1 MLARHVS
8 HTSFNFLHLCMPMQ
22 IAIVDDKSVNRNT
35 VKQKL
40 CVYEDVVV
48 CMEASNGEDFLSR
61 LKDLPLA
68 KHPQLVLMD
77 LDMPVMDGIE
87 TIRRA
92 SAAYPE
98 MKFVV
103 LTIYED
109 TERIFEAIRAGANG
123 YLLKDDKATQIF
135 DAITNVLEFNGVPMS
150 PSIARKAMELLMQ
163 APKPELKK
171 EEDTDLGLS
180 NREMDI
186 LKALASGDTYN
197 QIGEKLFISP
207 LTVRK
212 HVANLYAKLHVSSR
226 AQIINIAHKNKLI

>member
-1 MLARHVS
+1 MLKTHRA
-8 HTSFNFLHLCMPMQ
+8 HTSINFLHLWMPMR
-22 IAIVDDKSVNRNT
+22 IAVVDDKSVNRNT

-40 CVYEDVVV
+40 RVYEDVAV
-48 CMEASNGEDFLSR
+48 CLEAGDGEDFLAQ
-61 LKDLPLA
+61 LKELPFEEQ
-68 KHPQLVLMD
+68 PQLVLMD

-87 TIRRA
+87 TIRRT

-98 MKFVV
+98 MRFIV

-109 TERIFEAIRAGANG
+109 TERIFEAIKAGANG
-123 YLLKDDKATQIF
+123 YLLKDDRATQIM
-135 DAITNVLEFNGVPMS
+135 DAITNVMEFNGVPMS

-163 APKPELKK
+163 LPKPELKK
-171 EEDTDLGLS
+171 EEADLGLS